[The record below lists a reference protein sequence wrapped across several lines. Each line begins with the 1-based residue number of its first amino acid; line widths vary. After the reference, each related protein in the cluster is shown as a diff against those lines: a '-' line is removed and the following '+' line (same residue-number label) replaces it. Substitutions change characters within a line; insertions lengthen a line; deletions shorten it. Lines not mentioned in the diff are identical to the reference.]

1 MLEKI
6 REGAQGPVVKVILF
20 LIILTFAFTGVS
32 AYLGGSVSDY
42 AAKVNDTEI
51 SRAEFDRA
59 YQNQRAMM
67 EQQYGEMFAFLAQDE
82 TYMRQLRQ
90 SVLENLIEE
99 QLASELAKKLG
110 ITQSTASLRDAI
122 VQMPEFQINGQF
134 NNDIYLRALNNAGFT
149 PAMFRDYLSVQMDR
163 VMLMQGAFGS
173 EFALPSE
180 VARMQ
185 VLQNELRSG
194 RYATV
199 SASDFMDQVDVTE
212 DEIEQFYFDNQ
223 ELFEQEEQIRLA
235 YVELNF
241 DDILA
246 GIHVSDSDVRD
257 YYDNN
262 PTAFQSRE
270 SRRIA
275 HIMVEFGDDETAARE
290 RIDAIYAR
298 VQAGEDFAALAASES
313 DDIFSGEEGG
323 DLGVLERGS
332 LDPDLEDAGFALSEQ
347 GQVSDVVRSE
357 FGYHIVKLTQFNPP
371 QTTEFAEVAA
381 EIRDNLARVEAEQAY
396 FNLQQEL
403 ARISFEVDHTLD
415 VVAEELGLEVK
426 TSPWLHP
433 QVGAEGFNQPQ
444 LLAQAFSE
452 EVREFGLNS
461 DLIELEQRSLVVRA
475 DEYQPARVLDL
486 ADVRADIESHL
497 QAQEAEAL
505 ANAYGESLLAA
516 LEAGESVDL
525 AFTEFT
531 NVRRNSTDIPG
542 ALRQELFR
550 MVPPSADSTTYSVI
564 TLSNGDTAM
573 IALTAVTAGEADPE
587 TQERAQRQLEGQY
600 AELAYRALLE
610 ALKANA
616 KIERRL

>member
-20 LIILTFAFTGVS
+20 VIILAFAFTGVS
-32 AYLGGSVSDY
+32 AYIGGSADDF

-82 TYMRQLRQ
+82 NYMRQLRQ

-99 QLASELAKKLG
+99 QLASELAKKIG
-110 ITQSTASLRDAI
+110 ITQSTAALREAI

-134 NNDIYLRALNNAGFT
+134 SNDTYLRALTSVGFT
-149 PAMFRDYLSVQMDR
+149 PASFRDYLAVQMNR

-180 VARMQ
+180 VAKLQ

-199 SASDFMDQVDVTE
+199 SASDFMGQVDVT
-212 DEIEQFYFDNQ
+212 DAEIEEFYFDNQ

-235 YVELNF
+235 YVELDFN
-241 DDILA
+241 DVLA
-246 GIHVSDSDVRD
+246 RINVTEEDVRA

-262 PTAFQSRE
+262 PAAFQSRE
-270 SRRIA
+270 RRRIA
-275 HIMVEFGDDETAARE
+275 HIMVEFGDDEAAARE

-298 VQAGEDFAALAASES
+298 VQAGEDFAELAASES
-313 DDIFSGEEGG
+313 DDFFSGQEGG
-323 DLGVLERGS
+323 DLGMLERGS
-332 LDPDLEDAGFALSEQ
+332 LDPDIEDAGFALSAE
-347 GQVSDVVRSE
+347 GEVSDVVRSE
-357 FGYHIVKLTQFNPP
+357 FGYHIVKLTAFNPP
-371 QTTEFAEVAA
+371 QTTDFAEVAS
-381 EIRDNLARVEAEQAY
+381 EIRDNLARVEAEQEY
-396 FNLQQEL
+396 FNIQQEL
-403 ARISFEVDHTLD
+403 ARMSFEIDHTLD
-415 VVAEELGLEVK
+415 VVAEDLGLEVK
-426 TSPWLHP
+426 TSPWLRP
-433 QVGAEGFNQPQ
+433 QVGAEGFDQPQ

-452 EVREFGLNS
+452 EVRELGLNS
-461 DLIELEQRSLVVRA
+461 DLIELDQRSLVVRA
-475 DEYQPARVLDL
+475 EEYQPARILDL
-486 ADVRADIESHL
+486 ADVRDDIANHL

-505 ANAYGESLLAA
+505 ANAYAEGLLAG
-516 LEAGESVDL
+516 LEAGDAVDL
-525 AFTEFT
+525 EFTEFAG
-531 NVRRNSTDIPG
+531 VRRNSTDVPG
-542 ALRQELFR
+542 AMRQELFR
-550 MVPPSADSTTYSVI
+550 MVPPAEGNTTFSVI
-564 TLSNGDTAM
+564 TLSNGDTAVV
-573 IALTAVTAGEADPE
+573 ALTEVTAGIADPE
-587 TQERAQRQLEGQY
+587 TQDRVQRQLEGQY

>member
-6 REGAQGPVVKVILF
+6 REGAQGPIVKVILF
-20 LIILTFAFTGVS
+20 LIIITFAFTGVS

-149 PAMFRDYLSVQMDR
+149 PAMFRDYLAVQMDR

-199 SASDFMDQVDVTE
+199 SASDFMGQVDVTE

-235 YVELNF
+235 YVELSF
-241 DDILA
+241 DDVLA
-246 GIHVSDSDVRD
+246 RVHVSDSDVRD

-262 PTAFQSRE
+262 PAAFQSRE

-275 HIMVEFGDDETAARE
+275 HIMVEFGDSESAARE

-298 VQAGEDFAALAASES
+298 VQAGEDFATLAATES

-332 LDPDLEDAGFALSEQ
+332 LDPDLEDAGFALTEQ

-381 EIRDNLARVEAEQAY
+381 EIRDNLARVEAEQEY

-426 TSPWLHP
+426 TSPWLRP

-452 EVREFGLNS
+452 DVREFGLNS

-497 QAQEAEAL
+497 QAQEAEEL

-525 AFTEFT
+525 AFTEFA
-531 NVRRNSTDIPG
+531 NVRRNSSDIPG

-564 TLSNGDTAM
+564 TLSNGDTAL